1 MKIGLV
7 GKPNVGKS
15 TFFSSSTLATV
26 DIANYPFCTIDPNIG
41 VAYVRARCPC
51 PCKQLRE
58 RLENEGR
65 ILGYDTNDER
75 QGSLCEPRT
84 GFCVNHQRYIP
95 VQLVDVAGLV
105 PGAHAGR
112 GRGNAFLSDLSNCD
126 ALIHIFD
133 ASGSTDIEGQFLGF
147 QQPYEQ
153 TLERSIQEIAF
164 LEEELDSWIFQLLAE
179 GWSRGTRRVQSEG
192 ERGFGSFL
200 LDKLSGI
207 GAQSSH
213 VNQTIQDFTLQGGDI
228 STPWALSKEDQM
240 KISMMLR
247 QRIFPIVYAGNKC
260 DKSEHIEVLKQDL
273 PIDFTPCLA
282 DLELALRRAT
292 ESRIIQYTPGESS
305 FTISDESTLSEPQ
318 QRALEQMQLLLQQ
331 HSSTGVLPLLEKIVF
346 EILEHVVVYPVQDE
360 NHWID
365 GEQRVLPDAF
375 LVESSSTCKE
385 MAYKVH
391 SDLGDGFIRAIH
403 GVTKRTI
410 GADYI
415 VQDNDVIKIHSK

>member
-15 TFFSSSTLATV
+15 TFFSSATLATV

-41 VAYVRARCPC
+41 VAYVRAPQPC
-51 PCKQLRE
+51 PCKQLRDK
-58 RLENEGR
+58 LEKEGR
-65 ILGYDTNDER
+65 LSNFDTNDER
-75 QGSLCEPRT
+75 KGSLCEPRT

-147 QQPYEQ
+147 QQPYGQ

-164 LEEELDSWIFQLLAE
+164 LKEELDSWVFQLLAE

-192 ERGFGSFL
+192 ERGFALFL

-213 VNQTIQDFTLQGGDI
+213 VNQTLQDFIQQGGDI
-228 STPWALSKEDQM
+228 STPWALSEEEQR
-240 KISMMLR
+240 KISTMLR

-260 DKSEHIEVLKQDL
+260 DKTEHLEVLKKDL

-292 ESRIIQYTPGESS
+292 ESKIIHYTPGDSSFSIADESS
-305 FTISDESTLSEPQ
+305 LSEPQ
-318 QRALEQMQLLLQQ
+318 QRALEQMRLLLQL

-346 EILEHVVVYPVQDE
+346 NILEHIVVYPVQDE
-360 NHWID
+360 NHWVD
-365 GEQRVLPDAF
+365 GEQRILPDAF
-375 LVESSSTCKE
+375 LVATSSTCKE

-391 SDLGDGFIRAIH
+391 SDLGDGFIRATH